1 MGAFLQQ
8 NKNVFITIAI
18 ALSAGFISSI
28 GFGIL
33 APLFA
38 LRMDDFGL
46 SNANIGFLVTIIG
59 AAPLFLTPYVPH
71 VLKYIPTKNA
81 LLIAIFFNALLY
93 VALLYTHS
101 PILWTIV
108 RIGFAISGTFLFVA
122 SESWILELAPPKY
135 RGQIFGIYA
144 VIFYGGI
151 GLGGFMISQ
160 FGYQSNLT
168 ILIAIILNFAV
179 LPLFLIKT
187 IAASRPEITNQ
198 NFFSIYKLI
207 LLFPALFMPA
217 LAIGG
222 LETAAFNLFPIWVRE
237 NQLEDKLAGLML
249 GACAIGNV
257 ILQWPLGILGDK
269 IGRRNVII
277 LIALIA
283 FIGPI
288 ALIQTKD
295 PFLILTIVCIWS
307 GFVTGFYTMGLVG
320 VAENFD
326 TSKIASANASFGT
339 TYCIGQLFAPSL
351 GGSLMEEFG
360 PNALLLSL
368 SFIALLPLFALFLR
382 QKTARLY

>member
-1 MGAFLQQ
+1 MQ
-8 NKNVFITIAI
+8 NNKIYITIAI

-38 LRMDDFGL
+38 LRMDDYGL
-46 SNANIGFLVTIIG
+46 SNATIGFAVTIIG
-59 AAPLFLTPYVPH
+59 AAPLFLTPFVPH
-71 VLKYIPTKNA
+71 VLKFIATKNA
-81 LLIAIFFNALLY
+81 LLIAIFFNATLY
-93 VALLYTHS
+93 IALLYTHS
-101 PILWTIV
+101 PAAWTIA

-122 SESWILELAPPKY
+122 SESWILELAPAKY

-168 ILIAIILNFAV
+168 IIIAIILNFAV

-187 IAASRPEITNQ
+187 IAASRPNIEGQ

-207 LLFPALFMPA
+207 FLFPVLFMPA

-257 ILQWPLGILGDK
+257 ILQWPIGILGDK
-269 IGRRNVII
+269 IGRKNVII
-277 LIALIA
+277 LISIIA

-288 ALIQTKD
+288 LLIQIQS
-295 PFLILTIVCIWS
+295 PFLILAIVCIWS

-320 VAENFD
+320 VAESFD
-326 TSKIASANASFGT
+326 TKRIASANASFGT
-339 TYCIGQLFAPSL
+339 TYCIGQLFAPFI
-351 GGSLMEEFG
+351 GGSLMEGFG
-360 PNALLLSL
+360 PQALMLCL
-368 SFIALLPLFALFLR
+368 SFIALLPLFAILIPKKL
-382 QKTARLY
+382 